1 VAEAI
6 PVREW
11 ISVDSGQPARLLGF
25 DRTLVC
31 VVVAL
36 LALGLV
42 MVFSASVAMPD
53 NPKFAR
59 YTTTYFLNRHL
70 LFVGISV
77 IAALV
82 VVQVPVTIW
91 EKLSPWI
98 FVTALLLLVLVLL
111 PFIGKGVNGARRW
124 IPLAVMSFQPSE
136 LCKLAIAMY
145 AAGYMVRRMDVK
157 ENFFRAVLPM
167 ALSLAVVGL
176 LLLAEPDMGAF
187 LVIATIAMGI
197 LFLGGVNGRMFLI
210 ISTVLTGA
218 FVLMITTSDWRR
230 ERIFAY
236 LNPWDDKYT
245 LGKAYQLSHSLIAFG
260 RGEIFGQGLGS
271 SIEKLHYLPEAHTDF
286 LLAVIGEELGFVGV
300 ASVIVAFFWLARRLF
315 HIGRQAI
322 ALDRVFA
329 GLFAQG
335 VGIWFGG
342 QAFINMGV
350 NLGVLPTK
358 GLTLPLMSYGG
369 SAIVMNMIALAIVVR
384 VDIENRQLMRG
395 GRRRGARLRRRRLGH
410 RRLLLAGPPA
420 LPHRP
425 PGDRPRPRVRGPV
438 RPGRRHLVRRPGLHQ
453 HGRQSRRAADQGP
466 DAAADELRRLGHRH
480 EHDRAG
486 DRGPRRHRKQAT
498 HARRPRMSR
507 DVAPPR
513 RGAGATALAMPVS
526 ARLMSRSDVKRTQC
540 ACQSQNSRMR
550 GGRA

>member
-1 VAEAI
+1 MTALGGVLQTWRERLAPARGKSAPRTAPERRCAVPEPI

-11 ISVDSGQPARLLGF
+11 ISVDPGQPARLSSF
-25 DRTLVC
+25 DRPLVC

-42 MVFSASVAMPD
+42 MVYSASVAMPD
-53 NPKFAR
+53 NPKFVR
-59 YTTTYFLNRHL
+59 YTPTYFLSRHL
-70 LFVGISV
+70 LFLAIATV
-77 IAALV
+77 AALV
-82 VVQVPVTIW
+82 AVQVPVAAW
-91 EKLSPWI
+91 EKLSPWV
-98 FVTALLLLVLVLL
+98 FVAALLLLVVVLI

-124 IPLAVMSFQPSE
+124 IPMGFMSFQPSE
-136 LCKLAIAMY
+136 LAKLGIAMY

-157 ENFFRAVLPM
+157 ENFLRAVVPM
-167 ALSLAVVGL
+167 AVAIAIVGL

-197 LFLGGVNGRMFLI
+197 LFLGGVNGRMFLLI
-210 ISTVLTGA
+210 TAILIGA
-218 FVLMITTSDWRR
+218 FVLMITFSEWRR

-236 LNPWDDKYT
+236 LNPWDERYT

-271 SIEKLHYLPEAHTDF
+271 SVEKLHYLPEAHTDF

-300 ASVIVAFFWLARRLF
+300 ACVIVAFFWLARRLF

-335 VGIWFGG
+335 IGIWMGG

-369 SAIVMNMIALAIVVR
+369 SAIVMNLIALAVVVR

-395 GRRRGARLRRRRLGH
+395 GRA
-410 RRLLLAGPPA
+410 
-420 LPHRP
+420 
-425 PGDRPRPRVRGPV
+425 
-438 RPGRRHLVRRPGLHQ
+438 
-453 HGRQSRRAADQGP
+453 
-466 DAAADELRRLGHRH
+466 
-480 EHDRAG
+480 
-486 DRGPRRHRKQAT
+486 
-498 HARRPRMSR
+498 
-507 DVAPPR
+507 
-513 RGAGATALAMPVS
+513 
-526 ARLMSRSDVKRTQC
+526 
-540 ACQSQNSRMR
+540 
-550 GGRA
+550 